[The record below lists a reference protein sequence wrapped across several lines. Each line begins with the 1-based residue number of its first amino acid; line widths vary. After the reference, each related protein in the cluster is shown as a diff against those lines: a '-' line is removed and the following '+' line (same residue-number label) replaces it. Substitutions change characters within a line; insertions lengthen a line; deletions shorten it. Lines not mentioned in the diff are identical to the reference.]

1 MSVAAAPQLMR
12 DAFVSTVC
20 ERARRDRRV
29 VFVSA
34 DFGAQALDRLRSEL
48 PLQFVHAGISEQ
60 HMVDFGA
67 GLALCGHKVI
77 LYAMAPFITLRCLE
91 QVKCALASMN
101 LPVTLVGVGVG
112 LGYDHATLT
121 HFTPEDVACMRSM
134 NHIEV
139 LSPADAEGA
148 AVVAELVLDRPRF
161 RYVRL
166 ERQAMGPLYHGR
178 FAAALDSGLIEL
190 VAGREIAL
198 VACGYMSHKAVR
210 AAAELRANGI
220 DAGVVDV
227 FRLKTIDQT
236 ALGGVLSR
244 YRAVLTVEE
253 QLLEGGFGSA
263 IAEAMID
270 GGFMKPLRRLGLRNG
285 FEVSNGKRDH
295 LHAMYGIDVPDIV
308 RGAEALVGR

>member
-1 MSVAAAPQLMR
+1 
-12 DAFVSTVC
+12 
-20 ERARRDRRV
+20 
-29 VFVSA
+29 
-34 DFGAQALDRLRSEL
+34 
-48 PLQFVHAGISEQ
+48 
-60 HMVDFGA
+60 
-67 GLALCGHKVI
+67 
-77 LYAMAPFITLRCLE
+77 
-91 QVKCALASMN
+91 
-101 LPVTLVGVGVG
+101 
-112 LGYDHATLT
+112 
-121 HFTPEDVACMRSM
+121 
-134 NHIEV
+134 
-139 LSPADAEGA
+139 
-148 AVVAELVLDRPRF
+148 
-161 RYVRL
+161 
-166 ERQAMGPLYHGR
+166 
-178 FAAALDSGLIEL
+178 
-190 VAGREIAL
+190 
-198 VACGYMSHKAVR
+198 MSHKAVR